1 VYVLNRLVWLH
12 ALCLLFAVQALS
24 PMLCSAH
31 LCGLV
36 LPHMCR
42 MLPWAG
48 AQLNVSGVKSAAL
61 LCAAVYEGDMQL
73 LRRLLRA
80 GARADAE
87 DYDKRTALH
96 IAASD
101 GKMPAVRSTA
111 GQAGTQ
117 LATL

>member
-1 VYVLNRLVWLH
+1 
-12 ALCLLFAVQALS
+12 
-24 PMLCSAH
+24 MLCSAH
-31 LCGLV
+31 LFGLV

-42 MLPWAG
+42 MLLWAG

-61 LCAAVYEGDMQL
+61 LCSAVYEGDMQL

-101 GKMPAVRSTA
+101 GNMPAVRSTA

>member
-1 VYVLNRLVWLH
+1 M
-12 ALCLLFAVQALS
+12 LL
-24 PMLCSAH
+24 
-31 LCGLV
+31 
-36 LPHMCR
+36 
-42 MLPWAG
+42 WAG

-61 LCAAVYEGDMQL
+61 LCSAVYEGDMQL

-101 GKMPAVRSTA
+101 GNLPAVRGMNRAAQKTA
-111 GQAGTQ
+111 RQCTM
-117 LATL
+117 LACRVESMF